1 MERTKPTPVLDWFK
15 ATANKLENDEV
26 KQFKAN
32 GGKVVGMF
40 YPDTPLE
47 LLEAAGCMGFSLR
60 GNTADGTDLAD
71 AYFKNLTC
79 EYTRATFNECL
90 EGKYRFLDSAVWFN
104 NCDHMRRIYDNWQ
117 ACDKNSPAY
126 HLFYFPK
133 HRDERATGRSDRE
146 ALRREDHA

>member
-79 EYTRATFNECL
+79 EYTRATST
-90 EGKYRFLDSAVWFN
+90 SASKGSTGSSTAPSGSITATT
-104 NCDHMRRIYDNWQ
+104 C
-117 ACDKNSPAY
+117 AASTT
-126 HLFYFPK
+126 
-133 HRDERATGRSDRE
+133 TGRPATRTPPPITSSTSRSI
-146 ALRREDHA
+146 ATSGRTSSTRRM